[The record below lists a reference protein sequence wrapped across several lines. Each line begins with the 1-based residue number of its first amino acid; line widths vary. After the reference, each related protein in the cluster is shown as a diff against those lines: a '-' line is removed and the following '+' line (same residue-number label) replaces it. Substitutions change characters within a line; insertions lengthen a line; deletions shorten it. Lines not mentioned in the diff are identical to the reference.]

1 MAEHKHGLT
10 LPDQKL
16 TKGCKKVLEYLERAH
31 DLTSAQDIY
40 GLMRTEDERAPGLT
54 TVYRSLESLVALG
67 LVQAVQLGDGEC
79 RYELVRPGE
88 HHHHLICENCRKSL
102 HLDECLIEQFE
113 DNIKTNYGFAI
124 RSHVLEIFGVCKECN
139 DGGRK
144 R

>member
-10 LPDQKL
+10 IPNQKL

-40 GLMRTEDERAPGLT
+40 GLMRSEDENAPGLT
-54 TVYRSLESLVALG
+54 TVYRSLESLVSLG
-67 LVQAVQLGDGEC
+67 LVQAVQLGDGEN

-88 HHHHLICENCRKSL
+88 HHHHLICEYCRKSL

-113 DNIKTNYGFAI
+113 ETIKNNYGFAI
-124 RSHVLEIFGVCKECN
+124 RSHVLEIFGTCKECA
-139 DGGRK
+139 DAGRK
-144 R
+144 H